1 MKRKICVVVTA
12 RPSYARV
19 KTALQAIKEHPD
31 LELQLVVAASAV
43 LERYGEALK
52 YIKKDGF
59 DVAASVFMVL
69 EGENLVTS
77 ARVAFAFPHAIFS
90 CTDWL
95 KIMISWL
102 TRAICDRRSG
112 VEKFRMSSPSIRI
125 LPACGS

>member
-77 ARVAFAFPHAIFS
+77 AKSTGLGLIELATVFHNLHCSTQFAPTTHAGGEK
-90 CTDWL
+90 DWL
-95 KIMISWL
+95 F
-102 TRAICDRRSG
+102 G
-112 VEKFRMSSPSIRI
+112 VKD
-125 LPACGS
+125 AG